1 MAIQFIDLKI
11 QYQAIKQDAAPTGIP
26 LMSDARPGTGIA
38 LGMPG
43 FELSRWLKNPSIN
56 GCFLRRRMTPL
67 GRNRKSG
74 QALPVRSN
82 KAGAKVMPLHGN
94 AA

>member
-11 QYQAIKQDAAPTGIP
+11 QYQAIKQDAALTGIP

-43 FELSRWLKNPSIN
+43 FELSRWLKNP
-56 GCFLRRRMTPL
+56 
-67 GRNRKSG
+67 
-74 QALPVRSN
+74 RS
-82 KAGAKVMPLHGN
+82 M
-94 AA
+94 AAF